1 MILRFFYYDEMK
13 DHKIVNDPVHG
24 FISVEDR
31 LLLDV
36 LNHPWMQR
44 LRRIR
49 QLGMTNLVYPGAQ
62 HTRFSH
68 ALGAMHLMQMAIQ
81 TLQSKGV
88 DITGEEGIANMAAML
103 LHDIGH
109 GPFSHVLESSIVEGV
124 SHEEISFLLMK
135 GMNEQLDGRLSP
147 TLDVFSGKCK
157 PFLHQLISSQLDT
170 DRMDYLNRDSFF
182 TGVTEGSIANERIIK
197 MLNIAN
203 GELVVEAKGIY
214 SVEKFLIA
222 RRLMYW
228 QVYMH
233 KTVVAA
239 ERMLIKILSR
249 AKYLAM
255 RGEDIFAS
263 PALKFFLYNKIS
275 ASDFANDESI
285 RMFTLLDDNDIMTA
299 IKVWMSSGDKV
310 LSSLSTA
317 FINRKLFHIELSRQP
332 FAPHRLQMVRE
343 AINKKMGIPM
353 DEIEY
358 YMLSGQ
364 LSSKTY
370 TVGNDRI
377 NIMFSPTYIC
387 DISEASDIFNIQALG
402 NIDRRFYLCYPKEV
416 DMD

>member
-1 MILRFFYYDEMK
+1 
-13 DHKIVNDPVHG
+13 
-24 FISVEDR
+24 
-31 LLLDV
+31 
-36 LNHPWMQR
+36 
-44 LRRIR
+44 
-49 QLGMTNLVYPGAQ
+49 MTNLVYPGAQ

-81 TLQSKGV
+81 TLESKGV
-88 DITGEEGIANMAAML
+88 DISREEAVANMAAML

-109 GPFSHVLESSIVEGV
+109 GPFSHVLESSIVEGI
-124 SHEEISFLLMK
+124 SHEEISLLLMK
-135 GMNEQLDGRLSP
+135 GMNEQLDGKLTP
-147 TLDVFSGKCK
+147 TMEAFSGKCK

-170 DRMDYLNRDSFF
+170 DRMDYLKRDSFF
-182 TGVTEGSIANERIIK
+182 TGVTEGNIANERIIK

-233 KTVVAA
+233 KTVVVA

-249 AKYLAM
+249 AKTLALQ
-255 RGEDIFAS
+255 GEEIFAS
-263 PALKFFLYNKIS
+263 PALRFFLYNKVS
-275 ASDFANDESI
+275 ANDFATEEAI
-285 RMFTLLDDNDIMTA
+285 RQFTLLDDNDIMTA
-299 IKVWMSSGDKV
+299 IKVWMSSSDKV
-310 LSSLSTA
+310 LSSLSQA
-317 FINRKLFHIELSRQP
+317 FINRDLFHIEISRQP
-332 FAPHRLQMVRE
+332 FAPHSIQVLRE
-343 AINKKMGIPM
+343 AINKKLGIPM
-353 DEIEY
+353 EHMEY
-358 YMLSGQ
+358 YLLSGQ

-402 NIDRRFYLCYPKEV
+402 NIDRRFYLCYPKAV

>member
-1 MILRFFYYDEMK
+1 MK

-24 FISVEDR
+24 FINVDDK

-81 TLQSKGV
+81 TLQSKGI
-88 DITGEEGIANMAAML
+88 DITEEEGRANMAAML

-124 SHEEISFLLMK
+124 SHEEVSFLLMK
-135 GMNEQLDGRLSP
+135 GMNEQLGGRLTP

-170 DRMDYLNRDSFF
+170 DRMDYLKRDSFF
-182 TGVTEGSIANERIIK
+182 SGVTEGNIANERIIK

-275 ASDFANDESI
+275 AQDFANEEPI
-285 RMFTLLDDNDIMTA
+285 RLFTLLDDNDIMTA
-299 IKVWMSSGDKV
+299 IKVWMSSEDKV
-310 LSSLSTA
+310 LSRLSTS
-317 FINRKLFHIELSRQP
+317 FINRELFHIELSRQP

-343 AINKKMGIPM
+343 AINKKMDIPLE
-353 DEIEY
+353 EIDY

-387 DISEASDIFNIQALG
+387 DISEASDIFNIQALA